1 MKKDNPL
8 FRHINFRV
16 GPESNDFFGGLQKLA
31 ALDAKN
37 YKDKNNIQI
46 ADSLRSIGNTTS
58 ESINAD
64 QEQQFETPDSLE
76 FLSPRIQSSGPIYEP
91 VKPMKPKVLPQ
102 DDAPDESNL
111 FYLSGISE
119 EDSDIN
125 ESSSSQSHKDSLD
138 HKLRTNTVKISGFST
153 VPDTE
158 IIFQSQLPDPSVK
171 LFLFK
176 PKEPQR
182 W

>member
-8 FRHINFRV
+8 LRQINFRV
-16 GPESNDFFGGLQKLA
+16 EPESNDFFGGLQKLA

-37 YKDKNNIQI
+37 YKDNSNIKI

-76 FLSPRIQSSGPIYEP
+76 FPSQRIVSYGPLYEH
-91 VKPMKPKVLPQ
+91 VKPIKPKVLPQ
-102 DDAPDESNL
+102 DDFPDESNL

-119 EDSDIN
+119 EDSNIN
-125 ESSSSQSHKDSLD
+125 ETSSSHTHSLEN
-138 HKLRTNTVKISGFST
+138 KLKTNTVKISGFDT

-158 IIFQSQLPDPSVK
+158 IIFQSQLPDTSVFFIQ
-171 LFLFK
+171 LTLK
-176 PKEPQR
+176 PRP
-182 W
+182 

>member
-16 GPESNDFFGGLQKLA
+16 DPETNDFFGGLQKLA

-37 YKDKNNIQI
+37 YKDNSNIKI

-76 FLSPRIQSSGPIYEP
+76 FPVSRIVSSGPIYEP

-119 EDSDIN
+119 EDSYIN
-125 ESSSSQSHKDSLD
+125 DTRSSHTHSLEN
-138 HKLRTNTVKISGFST
+138 KLRTNTVKISGFDT
-153 VPDTE
+153 VPDTQ
-158 IIFQSQLPDPSVK
+158 IIFQSELPDTSVFFIQ
-171 LFLFK
+171 LNLK
-176 PKEPQR
+176 PR
-182 W
+182 L